1 MQRLFLNIFYS
12 SIIMDVM
19 YHLLISS
26 DQHKIIWKNERRNI
40 RLVKERG
47 TGVVICAGQDLPSGH
62 KINLKGHMMVNSMK
76 NKNIYTYVKPSKE
89 EKTHFG

>member
-1 MQRLFLNIFYS
+1 M
-12 SIIMDVM
+12 
-19 YHLLISS
+19 
-26 DQHKIIWKNERRNI
+26 
-40 RLVKERG
+40 VKERG
-47 TGVVICAGQDLPSGH
+47 TGVVICAGQDPLSGH

>member
-1 MQRLFLNIFYS
+1 
-12 SIIMDVM
+12 MDVM

-26 DQHKIIWKNERRNI
+26 DQQQLFGKNEKRNK

-47 TGVVICAGQDLPSGH
+47 TGVVICAGQDPPSGH

-76 NKNIYTYVKPSKE
+76 NKYIYLR
-89 EKTHFG
+89 KTIQGGKNTLWLKYSQLEDTCNV